1 MDARSH
7 LRGLEGAARARPR
20 TLRATRERRADAVRP
35 EIAGGRCRARSLY
48 RRRGAIRG
56 RGGISESGAARRIAD
71 DHRGARPPDRVAQR
85 LHRRPRASARR
96 AWRRENARRGQ
107 ASGSGERAVHPRPA
121 GAGNAGHPGA
131 DAHALRARDHG
142 RRADVAIFLGRIEGR
157 QVVVSRREDSE
168 KQEKGEQKGKDVKAD
183 ARATAAE
190 AETAGGATEEAAAKE
205 IERLAAEKSDLKNTL
220 LRLQA
225 DFDNYRKRT
234 ERERHQERHRG
245 AETIVEHLLP
255 VLDAFDRAISSHR
268 DAAHDEHRKG
278 FELIRK
284 QLFDVLAK
292 QGLQRIET
300 AGKRF
305 DPHVHHAIERIETT
319 GEPDGAVLEELQAG
333 YEFHGKVLRPAMVRV
348 AVNPQSQDSESKTTV
363 N

>member
-1 MDARSH
+1 M
-7 LRGLEGAARARPR
+7 
-20 TLRATRERRADAVRP
+20 
-35 EIAGGRCRARSLY
+35 
-48 RRRGAIRG
+48 
-56 RGGISESGAARRIAD
+56 
-71 DHRGARPPDRVAQR
+71 
-85 LHRRPRASARR
+85 
-96 AWRRENARRGQ
+96 
-107 ASGSGERAVHPRPA
+107 
-121 GAGNAGHPGA
+121 
-131 DAHALRARDHG
+131 
-142 RRADVAIFLGRIEGR
+142 
-157 QVVVSRREDSE
+157 SRREDSE
-168 KQEKGEQKGKDVKAD
+168 KQEKGGQKGEDVKAD
-183 ARATAAE
+183 ARADAPETETAA
-190 AETAGGATEEAAAKE
+190 GATEEAAATQE
-205 IERLAAEKSDLKNTL
+205 IEKLAAEKSDLKNTL
-220 LRLQA
+220 VRLQA